1 LVGLCLASMAL
12 ELVLLLVL
20 FVHSRAHIHKSFPA
34 ETPGRSGADTGAWPT
49 YPKVALIVPLTGNSP
64 DMRPALESLFQQNY
78 PNYEPILVTR
88 DLEDPAT
95 SLVRQVLS
103 RHPRGRHIVSGPASR
118 CCQKNH
124 NILAGLGA
132 LDDTVEILVF
142 CDSTHMAPP
151 NFLKELIHPLVTG
164 AAVMTTGFHR
174 IIPGDAR
181 VATLGT
187 LQTVLTLHLLH
198 GFPRIVMPWG
208 GATAILRSAFRDFGV
223 EQVWAGTVLDDLPLG
238 RHLLKSGIRVV
249 SVPTAVLNTDL
260 AGQTR
265 RDWETWLTRQLL
277 YLKYCLPGA
286 WLAAAVAA
294 WVLAAPILLAT
305 LAALGG
311 LVGLVAPPLTLVSLG
326 FLLILTAIG
335 AWGRTLVPQRVPLG
349 PWILG
354 FYAAICMAV
363 WCYLRTWRIRTIA
376 WRGLTYRVA
385 WGGRVRE
392 IFYT

>member
-1 LVGLCLASMAL
+1 MVGLWLASMAL

-20 FVHSRAHIHKSFPA
+20 FIHSRTHIHRSFPA
-34 ETPGRSGADTGAWPT
+34 GTHEGPGADTGPWPA

-64 DMRPALESLFQQNY
+64 DMRPALESLLQQDY
-78 PNYEPILVTR
+78 PNYEPLFITR

-103 RHPRGRHIVSGPASR
+103 RHPRGRHIVSGPASH

-132 LDDTVEILVF
+132 LDDAVEILVF

-151 NFLKELIHPLVTG
+151 HFLKELIHPLVTG

-181 VATLGT
+181 VATLGM

-223 EQVWAGTVLDDLPLG
+223 DQVWRGTVLDDLPLG

-249 SVPTAVLNTDL
+249 SVPTAILKTDL

-265 RDWETWLTRQLL
+265 QDWETWLTRQLL
-277 YLKYCLPGA
+277 YLKYCLPGT
-286 WLAAAVAA
+286 WLAAALAA
-294 WVLAAPILLAT
+294 WVLAAPIVLAT

-311 LVGLVAPPLTLVSLG
+311 LVGLVAPPQTLTSLG
-326 FLLILTAIG
+326 FLLVLTAIG
-335 AWGRTLVPQRVPLG
+335 VWGRTLVPQKIPLG
-349 PWILG
+349 SWILS
-354 FYAAICMAV
+354 FYAAIFMAV

-376 WRGLTYRVA
+376 WRGITYRVA

-392 IFYT
+392 IFYA

>member
-1 LVGLCLASMAL
+1 MAL
-12 ELVLLLVL
+12 ELMLFLVL
-20 FVHSRAHIHKSFPA
+20 FIHSRDHIRQSFPSRDA
-34 ETPGRSGADTGAWPT
+34 GELGAHTGPWPA
-49 YPKVALIVPLTGNSP
+49 YPKVALLVPLTGNSR
-64 DMRPALESLFQQNY
+64 DMLPALESLLRQDY
-78 PNYEPILVTR
+78 PNYEPLFITR

-95 SLVRQVLS
+95 ALVREVLS
-103 RHPRGRHIVSGPASR
+103 RHPRGRHLVSGPASR

-124 NILAGLGA
+124 NLLAGLGA
-132 LDDTVEILVF
+132 LDDGVEILVF
-142 CDSTHMAPP
+142 CDSTHAAPV
-151 NFLKELIHPLVTG
+151 NFLRELIHPLATG

-181 VATLGT
+181 MATLGT

-223 EQVWAGTVLDDLPLG
+223 ERVWRGTVLDDLPLG

-249 SVPTAVLNTDL
+249 SVPTAILNTDL
-260 AGQTR
+260 AGQSL

-286 WLAAAVAA
+286 WLAAALGA
-294 WVLAAPILLAT
+294 WVLAAPVLLAAILT
-305 LAALGG
+305 VGG

-326 FLLILTAIG
+326 FLLALTAIG
-335 AWGRTLVPQRVPLG
+335 AWGRTLVPQKVPLG

-354 FYAAICMAV
+354 FYAAIGMAV
-363 WCYLRTWRIRTIA
+363 WCYLRTWHIRSLA
-376 WRGLTYRVA
+376 GRGITYRVA
-385 WGGRVRE
+385 WGGRVRK

>member
-1 LVGLCLASMAL
+1 MAL
-12 ELVLLLVL
+12 ELLLFLVL
-20 FVHSRAHIHKSFPA
+20 FIHSRDHIRQSFPSRD
-34 ETPGRSGADTGAWPT
+34 PGESGAKSGPWPA
-49 YPKVALIVPLTGNSP
+49 YPKVALLVPLTGNSP
-64 DMRPALESLFQQNY
+64 DMLPALESLLRQDY
-78 PNYEPILVTR
+78 PNYEPLFITR

-95 SLVRQVLS
+95 SLVRQALS
-103 RHPRGRHIVSGPASR
+103 RHPRGRHLVSGPASR

-124 NILAGLGA
+124 NLLAGLGA
-132 LDDTVEILVF
+132 LDDGVEILVF

-151 NFLKELIHPLVTG
+151 NFLRELIHPLATG

-223 EQVWAGTVLDDLPLG
+223 DRVWAGTVLDDLPLG
-238 RHLLKSGIRVV
+238 RHLLKAGIRVV
-249 SVPTAVLNTDL
+249 AVPTAILNTEL
-260 AGQTR
+260 AGQSL
-265 RDWETWLTRQLL
+265 RDWETWLTRQML

-286 WLAAAVAA
+286 WLAAAPAA

-311 LVGLVAPPLTLVSLG
+311 LVGLVAPSLTLVSLG
-326 FLLILTAIG
+326 FLLGLTAIG
-335 AWGRTLVPQRVPLG
+335 AWGRTLVPQRLPLG

-354 FYAAICMAV
+354 FYAAIGMAV
-363 WCYLRTWRIRTIA
+363 WCYLRTWRIRTLA
-376 WRGLTYRVA
+376 WRGITYRVA

-392 IFYT
+392 IF

>member
-1 LVGLCLASMAL
+1 MAL
-12 ELVLLLVL
+12 ELLLFLVLLI
-20 FVHSRAHIHKSFPA
+20 HSRAHILQSFPEA
-34 ETPGRSGADTGAWPT
+34 TTGRSGATTGAWPT

-64 DMRPALESLFQQNY
+64 DMRPALESLLQQDY
-78 PNYEPILVTR
+78 LNYEPILVTR

-132 LDDTVEILVF
+132 LDEAVEILVF
-142 CDSTHMAPP
+142 CDSTHVARPT
-151 NFLKELIHPLVTG
+151 FLQELIHPLVTG
-164 AAVMTTGFHR
+164 AAVMTSGFHR

-187 LQTVLTLHLLH
+187 LQTVLTLHLLQ
-198 GFPRIVMPWG
+198 GFPRIAMPWG
-208 GATAILRSAFRDFGV
+208 GATAIRRSAFRDYGV
-223 EQVWAGTVLDDLPLG
+223 ERVWAGTVLDDLPLG
-238 RHLLKSGIRVV
+238 RHLLKAGIRVV
-249 SVPTAVLNTDL
+249 SVPTAILNTDL
-260 AGQTR
+260 AGQTG

-286 WLAAAVAA
+286 WLAAAPAA

-305 LAALGG
+305 ILAGGG
-311 LVGLVAPPLTLVSLG
+311 LAGLVAPPLTLVSLG
-326 FLLILTAIG
+326 FLLALTAIG
-335 AWGRTLVPQRVPLG
+335 AWGRTLVPQRLPLG

-354 FYAAICMAV
+354 FYAAIFMAV
-363 WCYLRTWRIRTIA
+363 WCYLRTWRIRTLA
-376 WRGLTYRVA
+376 WRGITYRVA
-385 WGGRVRE
+385 WGGQVRE
-392 IFYT
+392 IF